1 MKEQFCLLFPPLSS
15 FSFHHLQFSKHQ
27 CQFCPFSIHFQPQC
41 FKRWHIFFPR
51 NSVKSS
57 LQTGVWTQLADIT
70 LTTAQKRIL
79 RPEPVGRFV
88 LLPCQNSS
96 DQSLWFEGDG
106 IGDCWYF
113 PVSLQE
119 KRERNESI
127 STRHK
132 LIRLVYSKHVFSM
145 WWGMRINRSSSWE
158 VPTYES

>member
-1 MKEQFCLLFPPLSS
+1 MKEQFCLLYPPSRFIFFSPSSVLKASVPVLSISDPFPLEEI
-15 FSFHHLQFSKHQ
+15 FLLE
-27 CQFCPFSIHFQPQC
+27 FQPQC
-41 FKRWHIFFPR
+41 FKLWHIFFPR

-70 LTTAQKRIL
+70 LTTAQKRII

-88 LLPCQNSS
+88 LIPCQNSS

-119 KRERNESI
+119 KRERNV
-127 STRHK
+127 RKYFH
-132 LIRLVYSKHVFSM
+132 
-145 WWGMRINRSSSWE
+145 
-158 VPTYES
+158 